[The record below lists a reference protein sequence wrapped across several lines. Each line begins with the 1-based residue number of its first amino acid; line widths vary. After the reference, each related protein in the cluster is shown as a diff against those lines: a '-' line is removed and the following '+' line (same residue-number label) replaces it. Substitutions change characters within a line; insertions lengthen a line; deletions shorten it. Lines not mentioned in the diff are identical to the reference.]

1 MTDRQSSPPPTAST
15 LLDGVRVVDLSRVV
29 AGNIA
34 THALADL
41 GADVIK
47 VENPETGDSLRNWT
61 LDGIETWW
69 KVYGR
74 GKRSLALDLRAPEAA
89 TVLRLLFERSDILVE
104 NFRPGTLEKMGWAP
118 ERIWE
123 ANPRMVILRISG
135 WGQEGPYA
143 HKPGFG
149 SLVEAYSGFAAMN
162 GFADRPPVL
171 PPFAMA
177 DSYAGVFGAMA
188 VLAALRTAEK
198 TGRGDVIDMSLLEP
212 LFDVLGPLTL
222 EASLSGRTIPR
233 QGSSSPTHVPRNV
246 YRTGDGK
253 FVALSAGTEAMVRR
267 LFDAMGRPELM
278 ADPRFA
284 THGARMENR
293 DALDAEIGAFMAR
306 HDRDACLALFDQAGV
321 TVGPVMDALD
331 LLSDGFM
338 RARGVLADQP
348 DPDLGTF
355 PSPAPPVRTKNAPR
369 RGLRP
374 APKLGEHT
382 EEIMTELGLTP
393 EAGSGTAR

>member
-1 MTDRQSSPPPTAST
+1 MTDDAPPPAPTAST
-15 LLDGVRVVDLSRVV
+15 LLADVRVIDLSRLV

-34 THALADL
+34 SHALSDL

-74 GKRSLALDLRAPEAA
+74 GKRSLALDLRSADAP
-89 TVLRLLFERSDILVE
+89 TVLARLFERADILIE
-104 NFRPGTLEKMGWAP
+104 NFRPGTLEAMGWAP

-123 ANPRMVILRISG
+123 VNPRMVILRISG
-135 WGQEGPYA
+135 WGQDGPYA

-188 VLAALRTAEK
+188 ALAALRTAES

-212 LFDVLGPLTL
+212 LFDVMGPLAL
-222 EASLSGRTIPR
+222 EASISGRTVPR

-253 FVALSAGTEAMVRR
+253 FVALSAGTEPMVSR
-267 LFDAMGRPELM
+267 LFEAMGRPELI

-284 THGARMENR
+284 THAARIANR
-293 DALDAEIGAFMAR
+293 DALDAEIGAFVAR
-306 HDRDACLALFDQAGV
+306 HDREGCLALFDEAAV

-338 RARGVLADQP
+338 RRRGALIDQP

-355 PSPAPPVRTKNAPR
+355 PSPAPPVRARNAER
-369 RGLRP
+369 RPLRP
-374 APKLGEHT
+374 APRLGEHT
-382 EEIMTELGLTP
+382 EEIMNALGLASGAGPGTP
-393 EAGSGTAR
+393 R